1 MGLPRTNLLG
11 CILAVAASQPNFVY
25 ILMDDTDELLGS
37 ASLMT
42 RTKALVGDRG
52 ATFSRFRTLSPKCT
66 PSRTG
71 QLTGRHY
78 HNVRPGARGPGLDE
92 ATLFD
97 ADALFPAL
105 RRAGVEHDELRRA
118 LNELERGNFRVREQ
132 RCKSGALLQR
142 CDDETAAYLVRACDS
157 DGDGA
162 LDKNDFMQAMLLWRR
177 LAKDRDRRQQREASA
192 ACAVM

>member
-1 MGLPRTNLLG
+1 MKCTLKVYCGRRPTMGLPRTNLLG

-105 RRAGVEHDELRRA
+105 RRAGVLAGVPRPRRCS
-118 LNELERGNFRVREQ
+118 R
-132 RCKSGALLQR
+132 
-142 CDDETAAYLVRACDS
+142 DETTTKA
-157 DGDGA
+157 
-162 LDKNDFMQAMLLWRR
+162 W
-177 LAKDRDRRQQREASA
+177 
-192 ACAVM
+192 

>member
-42 RTKALVGDRG
+42 RTKALVGDKG

-97 ADALFPAL
+97 SDALFPAL
-105 RRAGVEHDELRRA
+105 RRAGVLAGHGTQNLRGG
-118 LNELERGNFRVREQ
+118 L
-132 RCKSGALLQR
+132 
-142 CDDETAAYLVRACDS
+142 
-157 DGDGA
+157 
-162 LDKNDFMQAMLLWRR
+162 
-177 LAKDRDRRQQREASA
+177 
-192 ACAVM
+192 

>member
-1 MGLPRTNLLG
+1 MKRTLKVYCVPGRRARTMGLPRTNL

-42 RTKALVGDRG
+42 RTKALVGDKG

-105 RRAGVEHDELRRA
+105 RRAGVLAGVPRPRRCS
-118 LNELERGNFRVREQ
+118 R
-132 RCKSGALLQR
+132 
-142 CDDETAAYLVRACDS
+142 DETTTKA
-157 DGDGA
+157 
-162 LDKNDFMQAMLLWRR
+162 W
-177 LAKDRDRRQQREASA
+177 
-192 ACAVM
+192 